1 MTVSAYR
8 RYQPFVVRALR
19 FLDHPAI
26 LPGLL
31 IAGAVFVVYQVM
43 IASSGFPYAVY
54 DAHAYWIA
62 AGSEHPYATTIES
75 GFDDSVGLYKYRYP
89 PPLIQ
94 LLAPVQ
100 LLPFPVFAGLWVGM
114 LFIVFLV
121 LAGRWAPLL
130 LFFPPVLAELFLG
143 NVNLLIAL
151 AIVVGMRHPAAW
163 AFVLLTKVTPGI
175 GLLWFAARG
184 EWRSLGI
191 ALGATA
197 AVALA
202 SFIIAPG
209 LWAEFRQAMAAQA
222 GAAIEVPPLALQ
234 VSLPIRLALAAVV
247 IVFGARTDRAWLVP
261 VGATIAAPAIWGNV
275 LVILIAAIPL
285 AEGRGLDRP
294 LLPRLRPLATTGS
307 DLRHGA
313 PAEPGA

>member
-1 MTVSAYR
+1 VT
-8 RYQPFVVRALR
+8 ALARLNR

-26 LPGLL
+26 LPGML
-31 IAGAVFVVYQVM
+31 IAGFVFVVFQVM
-43 IASSGFPYAVY
+43 TVNSGFPYAVY

-62 AGSEHPYATTIES
+62 AGSDHPYATTIAN

-94 LLAPVQ
+94 LLAPFH
-100 LLPFPVFAGLWVGM
+100 LLPFPVFAGLWIGV
-114 LFIVFLV
+114 LFVVFIV

-151 AIVVGMRHPAAW
+151 AIVVGMRRPAAW
-163 AFVLLTKVTPGI
+163 AFVLLTKLTPGI
-175 GLLWFAARG
+175 GLLWFAVRG
-184 EWRSLGI
+184 EWRSLAI

-202 SFIIAPG
+202 SFALAPG
-209 LWAEFRQAMAAQA
+209 LWSEFRDAITAQA
-222 GAAIEVPPLALQ
+222 GAAIDVPPLALQ
-234 VSLPIRLALAAVV
+234 VSLPVRLVLAAIVV
-247 IVFGARTDRAWLVP
+247 VFAARTDRAWLVP
-261 VGATIAAPAIWGNV
+261 IAATIGAPAIWGNV
-275 LVILIAAIPL
+275 LVILIAAVPL

-294 LLPRLRPLATTGS
+294 LLARPRPRATTGH
-307 DLRHGA
+307 DLRPGVGA
-313 PAEPGA
+313 HHER